1 MYDWLKDQ
9 GKVDSML
16 SLSTVIG
23 ISEKLFVKRYVEL
36 HPRGSEVWQELKKK
50 FGSENKLWRLTCP
63 FVISASGG
71 EDVKNFDSVSSAGWK
86 PVDNLYAEDNF
97 ALIGQQKMEHL
108 KQGRFITTKS

>member
-1 MYDWLKDQ
+1 M
-9 GKVDSML
+9 
-16 SLSTVIG
+16 
-23 ISEKLFVKRYVEL
+23 
-36 HPRGSEVWQELKKK
+36 
-50 FGSENKLWRLTCP
+50 
-63 FVISASGG
+63 ISASGG